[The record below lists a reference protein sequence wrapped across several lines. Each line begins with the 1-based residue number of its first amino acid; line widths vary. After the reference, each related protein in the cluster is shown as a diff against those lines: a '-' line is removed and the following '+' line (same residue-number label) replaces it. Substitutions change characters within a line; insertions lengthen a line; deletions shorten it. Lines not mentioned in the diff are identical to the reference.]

1 MSKNKLLLAFI
12 LWANMVCFSQHKI
25 TDWELK
31 KNESDIQIYTR
42 HTENSA
48 FKELKSVTT
57 LKTSLSSIIALLSDF
72 ESYTQWVYKCGESS
86 TLKKIN
92 DTTCIHYQTVVAP
105 WPASDRD
112 FIVAVKETQDVK
124 TKIITITSTCNATYI
139 PNKDGFVRITL
150 FNAKWTLIPLKDG
163 MVEIDYQ
170 LLVNPGGALPAWL
183 VNLAVVDGPF
193 ETMVGF
199 KKMIIKDKYQ
209 KAKITYVKELGN

>member
-1 MSKNKLLLAFI
+1 MG
-12 LWANMVCFSQHKI
+12 CFSQHKA

-31 KNESDIQIYTR
+31 KNESDILIYTR

-48 FKELKSVTT
+48 FKELKSVITI
-57 LKTSLSSIIALLSDF
+57 KTSLSSIMALLTDW
-72 ESYTQWVYKCGESS
+72 ESYTQWVYKCGASS

-92 DTTCIHYQTVVAP
+92 DSTCIHYQTVVAP

-112 FIVAVKETQDVK
+112 FVVNVKQTQDPK
-124 TKIITITSTCNATYI
+124 TKIITIVSTGNPTYI

-163 MVEIDYQ
+163 LVEIDYQ
-170 LLVNPGGALPAWL
+170 LLVDPGGSLPAWL

-199 KKMIIKDKYQ
+199 KKMIVKDKYQ
-209 KAKITYVKELGN
+209 KAKVSYIKELLN